1 MGQAIP
7 FPLQAGFPRT
17 PASGGKQFQS
27 EDREGF
33 AFVEAK
39 HVDSEAS
46 LGSREMTGVSVQAEM
61 GWTVGSERC
70 RQRITILVGGGV
82 LHNPGRMESEEKRE
96 GREPESSSHFLNY
109 PRTWK

>member
-1 MGQAIP
+1 MGGHVGQAIP

-70 RQRITILVGGGV
+70 RQRITILGGG
-82 LHNPGRMESEEKRE
+82 G
-96 GREPESSSHFLNY
+96 G
-109 PRTWK
+109 